1 MAITIEER
9 DEYVCVWLCGTV
21 VVVVSQVLN

>member
-9 DEYVCVWLCGTV
+9 DEYVCVCLCGMV